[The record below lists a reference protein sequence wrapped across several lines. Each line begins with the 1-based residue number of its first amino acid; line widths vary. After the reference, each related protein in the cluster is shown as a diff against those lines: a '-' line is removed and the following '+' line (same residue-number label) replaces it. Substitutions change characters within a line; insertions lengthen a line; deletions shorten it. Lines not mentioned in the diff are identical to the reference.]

1 MTRSLPTERP
11 LFAHVVVMMMMLVVM
26 MMVMKM
32 VMISTTRTLPT
43 ERPLLSQL
51 LFCRRFSPARLSR
64 LESSGQCNL
73 IRFYFATFVYIFQRI
88 LHLHFDNF
96 CLRLPKNIVFPLQDQ
111 MQTSSATKSSA
122 AASAIIAL
130 GCRRFRGLELRET
143 ILHLCR
149 VLSSAW
155 ALRLTASTPARTSS
169 SSFGGTERHAVG
181 VNLASGERLDPGGV
195 HLIGITLGLGT
206 ARISS
211 PSSQ

>member
-1 MTRSLPTERP
+1 M
-11 LFAHVVVMMMMLVVM
+11 
-26 MMVMKM
+26 
-32 VMISTTRTLPT
+32 TRTLPI
-43 ERPLLSQL
+43 ERPLLFQL

-73 IRFYFATFVYIFQRI
+73 IMFYLSSFVYIFQRI
-88 LHLHFDNF
+88 LH
-96 CLRLPKNIVFPLQDQ
+96 LQDQ

-130 GCRRFRGLELRET
+130 GCRRFRRLQLREP

-149 VLSSAW
+149 VLSSTW
-155 ALRLTASTPARTSS
+155 ALRLTASAPAGTSS

-206 ARISS
+206 AKGSS
-211 PSSQ
+211 PSSQEGPKKF